1 MNRVF
6 LPININDNHNKSTQE
21 LLHHIILNNSA
32 ISDKYKSLT
41 IINNTINYNTNIKN
55 FDNDLFKENLKDLN
69 IKRKKNSK
77 KNVLN
82 INNDIDSEYSEITKS
97 IATSQQKEQ
106 INNLKKEI
114 DRLNQENKKQN
125 DYINQINNLKNQLKE
140 KDKEI
145 NDLKNKISKGNI
157 KQYVDYNDI
166 MVVHFNSGDGKIDHG
181 IKCLPTE
188 TFAEVE
194 EKLYKIYDEYR
205 ETNNIFLAKGNV
217 IKRFKKMSENNIQ
230 NGDKIQLQNFNE

>member
-1 MNRVF
+1 MGVY
-6 LPININDNHNKSTQE
+6 
-21 LLHHIILNNSA
+21 IILINLFLQ
-32 ISDKYKSLT
+32 YYSL
-41 IINNTINYNTNIKN
+41 NYTD
-55 FDNDLFKENLKDLN
+55 FLKDSAN
-69 IKRKKNSK
+69 KNKIKLDNNNVKKAN
-77 KNVLN
+77 N
-82 INNDIDSEYSEITKS
+82 INNNLTIEDYKNENK
-97 IATSQQKEQ
+97 QLKEQ

-114 DRLNQENKKQN
+114 DRLNQENKKLN
-125 DYINQINNLKNQLKE
+125 DYISQINNLKNQLKI

-166 MVVHFNSGDGKIDHG
+166 MVVHFISGDGKIDQG

-205 ETNNIFLAKGNV
+205 ETNNIFLAKGNI
-217 IKRFKKMSENNIQ
+217 IKRFKKMSENNIKD
-230 NGDKIQLQNFNE
+230 GDKIQLQNFNE